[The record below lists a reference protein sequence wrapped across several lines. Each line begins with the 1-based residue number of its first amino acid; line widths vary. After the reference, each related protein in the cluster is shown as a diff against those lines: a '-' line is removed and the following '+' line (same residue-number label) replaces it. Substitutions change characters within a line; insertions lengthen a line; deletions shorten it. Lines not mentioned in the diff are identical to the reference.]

1 MSSKPLAAVKQPL
14 PTHGAEAH
22 LSVSQPAVDDP
33 ANRMERL
40 KLTLQAIEAS
50 NLEELRALWQS
61 HFGPPPALRSV
72 DLMKLIL
79 SWRLQAR
86 TYGGLDPALR
96 RKLKSKAAA
105 DAATADLAV
114 GTILIRDWQGQ
125 RIEVTVEEA
134 GFRWGDQ
141 TYPSLSAVASAVTGT
156 RWNGPRFFG
165 LRGGKP

>member
-1 MSSKPLAAVKQPL
+1 M
-14 PTHGAEAH
+14 
-22 LSVSQPAVDDP
+22 QPAAAAAGD
-33 ANRMERL
+33 RIERL
-40 KLTLQAIEAS
+40 TATLRAIEAM
-50 NLEELRALWQS
+50 NLEELRALWQA

-72 DLMKLIL
+72 DLMKLVL

-96 RKLKSKAAA
+96 RKLKSKSAA

-114 GTILIRDWQGQ
+114 GTVLIRDWQGQ
-125 RIEVTVEEA
+125 CVKVTVEEA

-165 LRGGKP
+165 LRGAKA